1 MTYLARNVPFFI
13 DYLKESDHTP
23 HDDLPDEHAY
33 ELGGADY
40 LDSVLLEANEQFKQP
55 GNFLSTPSVANHTAI
70 LCSYSYI

>member
-1 MTYLARNVPFFI
+1 MTYLAKKCTVLH
-13 DYLKESDHTP
+13 LKESDHTP

-40 LDSVLLEANEQFKQP
+40 LYSVLLEANEQFKRP
-55 GNFLSTPSVANHTAI
+55 GNFLSIPSVANHTTI